1 MTRAAIRR
9 LALPLAVLW
18 ALLLAGCASLSAQDG
33 AVADAPAPTRATTL
47 RVQVDA
53 PDALATLLMR
63 HLDIVRLTTLEGVD
77 AVSELELSR
86 LIAAAPAQARELL
99 QTEGYFDPDLR
110 IARDGDNLRLT
121 VRPGEQA
128 RIGRLDIELQGELQD
143 RIDRGEPT
151 STALAARLRDD
162 WALPPGSPFRNPDWS
177 DAKAELLTQMRAAG
191 YAAASW
197 VGTAAEVDTAA
208 QRVRL
213 FLVADSGALFLSGP
227 LLIEGLVHHDE
238 VTVRNLAGFGAGKPL
253 SETLLLDFQD
263 RLRQAGLF
271 DAISVTFDPDEAQA
285 QATPV
290 RVRLREAPRQVWT
303 LGVGFS
309 ANVGARAS
317 AEHLHR
323 RLLGRPLMARNKV
336 EWGQRQ
342 QTWNGEIATHP
353 LERQYRW
360 LVGGTVDRLEG
371 QDDIVLAQR
380 LRLGRAQNT
389 PRIDRFSFVE
399 AERSSRRNLVQRDAL
414 ADSTEIALSV
424 NHHGVWR
431 RLDSAILPT
440 RGWTLS
446 LQGGVGRAHGDRS
459 ASGPFSRL
467 YGRVTGYWPLP
478 ADWYAQARVE
488 LGQVVRKDTVAV
500 PDSQKFRAGGEDS
513 VRGYAYRSLGPLVD
527 GAVGGGDVLATAS
540 IEVARPILRQ
550 LPSVWG
556 AVFVDA
562 GRAAESFKGFD
573 PAVGAGVGVR
583 WRSPVGPLRLDWA
596 YGQEVRKSRLHFSV
610 GIAF

>member
-9 LALPLAVLW
+9 LALPLGLSW
-18 ALLLAGCASLSAQDG
+18 ALLAGGCASLSDTEAQ
-33 AVADAPAPTRATTL
+33 AAAPEPSRVATL
-47 RVQVDA
+47 QVQIDA
-53 PDALATLLMR
+53 PDALAALLTR
-63 HLDIVRLTTLEGVD
+63 HLDIVRLSTLEGED
-77 AVSELELSR
+77 TVSELELSR

-99 QTEGYFDPDLR
+99 QTEGYFDPELR
-110 IARDGDNLRLT
+110 IARDGDRVRLT
-121 VRPGEQA
+121 VRPGERA

-143 RIDRGEPT
+143 RIERGEPAA
-151 STALAARLRDD
+151 TALGTRLRDD
-162 WALPPGSPFRNPDWS
+162 WGLPPGSAFRNPAWS

-197 VGTAAEVDTAA
+197 VGTAADVDTAA

-213 FLVADSGALFLSGP
+213 FLVADSGRLFLSGP
-227 LLIEGLVHHDE
+227 LLIEGLEYHDE
-238 VTVRNLAGFGAGKPL
+238 ITVRHLAGFGAGKPL
-253 SETLLLDFQD
+253 TETLLLDFQD

-285 QATPV
+285 DATPV
-290 RVRLREAPRQVWT
+290 RVRLRESPRQVWT

-317 AEHLHR
+317 VEHLHR
-323 RLLGRPLMARNKV
+323 RLFGRPLVARNKL
-336 EWGQRQ
+336 EWGQLQ

-353 LERQYRW
+353 LAKQYRW
-360 LVGGTVDRLEG
+360 LVGGTIDRLEG
-371 QDDIVLAQR
+371 EDDIVLAQR
-380 LRLGRAQNT
+380 LRFGRAQNT
-389 PRIDRFSFVE
+389 PRIDRFSFIE
-399 AERSSRRNLVQRDAL
+399 AERSSRRNLIQRDAL
-414 ADSTEIALSV
+414 ADSTEIALSL

-440 RGWTLS
+440 EGWTLS
-446 LQGGVGRAHGDRS
+446 LQGGLGRAHGNRS
-459 ASGPFSRL
+459 ASGPFTRL
-467 YGRVTGYWPLP
+467 YGRLTGYWPLP

-488 LGQVVRKDTVAV
+488 LGQVVRKDDVAV

-527 GAVGGGDVLATAS
+527 GAVGGGDVLTTAS
-540 IEVARPILRQ
+540 IELSRPILRS

-562 GRAAESFKGFD
+562 GRAADSFKGFD
-573 PAVGAGVGVR
+573 PAVGAGIGVR
-583 WRSPVGPLRLDWA
+583 WRSPVGPLKLDWA